1 MRFIKSKVEW
11 KLNENLSTAR
21 KILKDMSIPETDET
35 FIKLKN
41 DLKNNTGYLGWLTKM
56 IYVNKVSESDINQVI
71 ELIKNDKYVI
81 DNLPKNLVD
90 YTKWEDLL
98 DDIISINYN
107 RSFKKIINE
116 LPAHLKRNL
125 NVNNLSENDKN
136 LFTSLYK
143 RKDKDN
149 FISKVSRYRT
159 YKEFEDALKLFLTAG
174 DKNFNDTLNSVKSS
188 GSRVLHSDKS
198 NNIIICEVNYKQI
211 KELGGD
217 TSWCIVPSES
227 TFNDYVKGI
236 YKQYIIF
243 LTDLTTIYSKIGVT
257 AAFKV
262 KNAHLKN
269 DKYINSDDLEK
280 VLAERSFNIKDML
293 FDIDEFLATND
304 INNIAV
310 RTLKSEC
317 LLSDDYILKNKKAY
331 TKDDL
336 YQFTAKQKADNGLE
350 QLLIIKS
357 MSEFK
362 KQYAENMPSIA
373 GDLIDNIVRLR
384 FKIDTKAIV
393 EMRPSPR
400 ELEKLVPI
408 LYDDCVSEIKKA
420 ISFINRPEEL
430 MKDLSK
436 FRSYYTIELNYR
448 DEIKRERVSSSKF
461 IIYAMMIAGVY
472 PQTFS
477 KKELLDSYI
486 PFNDNYDL
494 INFVKHLEMNG
505 YDFTPEELFKIF
517 KGVTRD
523 GTFGTIA
530 KAWLKILDKYPK
542 VSPFVKNIIEGE
554 ITQTSF
560 YDSELEIIKRI
571 YPELYED
578 ANFNSQ
584 MLFEYADFKR
594 ISIYS
599 NYMDSENYVQKAIK
613 KDNLSVNE
621 WLEKV
626 YDKYFSSK
634 EVEKK
639 DEVVTQG
646 VLKKYTKFVNR
657 EVFFIVTIL
666 TKLNR
671 LDELSSF
678 NINWGSSYYGY
689 SSEGSPLTHM
699 IRLCYDDYS
708 IKLPINSPE
717 LKLSS
722 EEHDKILDTLMK
734 IDYDFADPMTKYE
747 AFAVP
752 YYEKNWGFNIFMRFV
767 KEKEG
772 TEDRKYHSND
782 GIIIK
787 KLPIIRMS
795 YISEL
800 LRYLVLSNRVSEA
813 VDLVKE
819 IMSWDMTDEERSATV
834 KYLRSSY
841 DLNFSTSNEYTTK
854 WRKTIEQMYPE
865 E

>member
-1 MRFIKSKVEW
+1 MRFIKSKAEW

-56 IYVNKVSESDINQVI
+56 IYINKVSESDINQVI

-81 DNLPKNLVD
+81 DNLPKNLVN

-107 RSFKKIINE
+107 RSVKKIINE

-125 NVNNLSENDKN
+125 NVNNLSDNDKN

-174 DKNFNDTLNSVKSS
+174 DKNFNDTLNAVNSS

-243 LTDLTTIYSKIGVT
+243 LTDLNTIYSKIGVT

-262 KNAHLKN
+262 NNAHLKN
-269 DKYINSDDLEK
+269 DKSIRQDELSK
-280 VLAERSFNIKDML
+280 VLSERGYDILNML
-293 FDIDEFLATND
+293 FNVNDFLKSND
-304 INNIAV
+304 INKVSV
-310 RTLKSEC
+310 RVLSEDCGLKDS
-317 LLSDDYILKNKKAY
+317 YILDNKEAY
-331 TKDDL
+331 TNDDVN
-336 YQFTAKQKADNGLE
+336 QFTPDQIKAFNLNNK
-350 QLLIIKS
+350 LV
-357 MSEFK
+357 FK
-362 KQYAENMPSIA
+362 TFHDFEKKFEENKPYFSS
-373 GDLIDNIVRLR
+373 DLINNIVRIR
-384 FKIDTKAIV
+384 FNISTYDIV
-393 EMRPSPR
+393 KMRPSPR
-400 ELEKLVPI
+400 ELEKLIPI
-408 LYDDCVSEIKKA
+408 IYDNCLSEIESV
-420 ISFINRPEEL
+420 ISYIGKPKELIENIN
-430 MKDLSK
+430 K
-436 FRSYYTIELNYR
+436 FVSYSYVSINYR
-448 DEIKRERVSSSKF
+448 DEIKREKKDDSKF
-461 IIYAMMIAGVY
+461 MIYAMMVAGVY
-472 PQTFS
+472 PQTVD
-477 KKELLDSYI
+477 KEDIISNI
-486 PFNDNYDL
+486 RRSSAYDL
-494 INFVKHLEMNG
+494 FEIIKHLEMNG
-505 YDFTPEELFKIF
+505 YEFSAEELYTIFEKI
-517 KGVTRD
+517 RPISSM
-523 GTFGTIA
+523 FGTIA
-530 KAWLKILDKYPK
+530 KEWLRVLVNYPQ
-542 VSPFVKNIIEGE
+542 VAPFVKNIIEAE
-554 ITQTSF
+554 ITKTSF
-560 YDSELEIIKRI
+560 YDSELVTIKKI

-599 NYMDSENYVQKAIK
+599 NYMDSENYVQRAIK

-621 WLEKV
+621 WLEKL
-626 YDKYFSSK
+626 YDKYFGSK
-634 EVEKK
+634 EVTT
-639 DEVVTQG
+639 DGEVVTQG
-646 VLKKYTKFVNR
+646 VLKKYTKFGNK
-657 EVFFIVTIL
+657 EVFLIVTIL
-666 TKLNR
+666 TKLNK
-671 LDELSSF
+671 LNELSSF
-678 NINWGSSYYGY
+678 DIKWGSNYGY
-689 SSEGSPLTHM
+689 SSEGNPLTYM

-717 LKLSS
+717 LKLSE
-722 EEHDKILDTLMK
+722 EEHDEILDTLMK

-787 KLPIIRMS
+787 KLPIIRVS

-800 LRYLVLSNRVSEA
+800 LRYLVLSNRISEA
-813 VDLVKE
+813 VDLVRE
-819 IMSWDMTDEERSATV
+819 IMSWDMTEEERSATV

-854 WRKTIEQMYPE
+854 WRKTMEEMLPE

>member
-1 MRFIKSKVEW
+1 MRFIKNKEEW
-11 KLNENLSTAR
+11 KLNENLSAAR
-21 KILKDMSIPETDET
+21 KILKDNSIPETDEI
-35 FIKLKN
+35 FVN
-41 DLKNNTGYLGWLTKM
+41 LKNNLKNNLGFLGWFTKM
-56 IYVNKVSESDINQVI
+56 IFINKVAISDINQVI

-81 DNLPKNLVD
+81 DNLPKNLIK
-90 YTKWEDLL
+90 YIKWEDLL
-98 DDIISINYN
+98 DDIIAVNYN
-107 RSFKKIINE
+107 RNVKKIINE
-116 LPAHLKRNL
+116 LPSHLKSKI
-125 NVNNLSENDKN
+125 NVNNLSADDKN

-143 RKDKDN
+143 REDKNN
-149 FISKVSRYRT
+149 FLSKVSRYRT
-159 YKEFEDALKLFLTAG
+159 YKEFEDALNLFLTLG
-174 DKNFNDTLNSVKSS
+174 DKNYNDTLLAVQKA
-188 GSRVLHSDKS
+188 GSRILHSDKS
-198 NNIIICEVNYKQI
+198 NNIIICEVNYPQI
-211 KELGGD
+211 RELGAD

-227 TFNDYVKGI
+227 TFKEYVEGI

-269 DKYINSDDLEK
+269 DRYISSDDLSK
-280 VLAERSFNIKDML
+280 VLAKRNFDIKDMF
-293 FDIDEFLATND
+293 FDIDEFLATSD
-304 INNIAV
+304 INKIAV

-317 LLSDDYILKNKKAY
+317 LLSDEYILKNKKAY
-331 TKDDL
+331 TNDDL

-362 KQYAENMPSIA
+362 KQYAENMPNIA

-384 FKIDTKAIV
+384 FKIDTKDIV

-436 FRSYYTIELNYR
+436 FRSYYDIQLNYR
-448 DEIKRERVSSSKF
+448 DEVKREHVSSSKF

-505 YDFTPEELFKIF
+505 YDFTPEELYKIF

-530 KAWLKILDKYPK
+530 KAWLKILDKYPQ
-542 VSPFVKNIIEGE
+542 VATFVKNIIEAE
-554 ITQTSF
+554 IKQTSF

-584 MLFEYADFKR
+584 MIFEYEDFKR

-599 NYMDSENYVQKAIK
+599 NYMNSKDYVQNAIK
-613 KDNLSVNE
+613 KEKLSVNE

-634 EVEKK
+634 EVDKK

-646 VLKKYTKFVNR
+646 VLKKYTRFSNK
-657 EVFFIVTIL
+657 EIFFIVTIL
-666 TKLNR
+666 TKLNK
-671 LDELSSF
+671 LNELSSF
-678 NINWGSSYYGY
+678 DIKWDNNYGY
-689 SSEGSPLTHM
+689 SSEGNPLTYI

-708 IKLPINSPE
+708 IKLPISSPE
-717 LKLSS
+717 LKLSE
-722 EEHDKILDTLMK
+722 EEHDEILDTLIK
-734 IDYDFADPMTKYE
+734 IDYDFSDPMTKYE

-800 LRYLVLSNRVSEA
+800 LRYLVLSNRISEA
-813 VDLVKE
+813 VDLVRE
-819 IMSWDMTDEERSATV
+819 IMKWDMTEEERSATV

-854 WRKTIEQMYPE
+854 WRKTMKEMLP
-865 E
+865 